1 MRNSNT
7 LFFVVLLFFISLI
20 YSKKSMIQMNQRNVE
35 TNETNVLGPILQV
48 RAEPVDT
55 TDTLRNLYTPPLRY
69 NDADFRQLG
78 YLTSDGIRLPLFG
91 RKIGRDKWTYYT
103 MQEGIKLPIE
113 YNKRV
118 CTQFPGCNEMSD
130 KDEALVDGITF
141 KVHIYDV
148 QTWGY

>member
-1 MRNSNT
+1 MRKSNI

-20 YSKKSMIQMNQRNVE
+20 YSKKGLSQTNVS
-35 TNETNVLGPILQV
+35 NDTNVLGPILQV

-69 NDADFRQLG
+69 NDAEFRQLG
-78 YLTSDGIRLPLFG
+78 YLTNDGVRLPLFG

-113 YNKRV
+113 YNRRV

-130 KDEALVDGITF
+130 KDEAIVDGITF

>member
-1 MRNSNT
+1 MRHSNL
-7 LFFVVLLFFISLI
+7 LFFVVLLFFFSFF
-20 YSKKSMIQMNQRNVE
+20 YSKNKVSVE
-35 TNETNVLGPILQV
+35 TNTHTNTNVLGPILQV

-78 YLTSDGIRLPLFG
+78 YLTSNGVRLPLFG

-113 YNKRV
+113 YNRRV
-118 CTQFPGCNEMSD
+118 CTQSPGCNEMSD
-130 KDEALVDGITF
+130 KDEAIVDGVTF
-141 KVHIYDV
+141 KVHVYDV

>member
-1 MRNSNT
+1 MRNSNL
-7 LFFVVLLFFISLI
+7 LFFVVLLFFFSFF
-20 YSKKSMIQMNQRNVE
+20 YSKNQKVVSE
-35 TNETNVLGPILQV
+35 TNTNTNVLGPILQV

-69 NDADFRQLG
+69 NDAEFRQLG
-78 YLTSDGIRLPLFG
+78 YLTANGVRLPLFG

-118 CTQFPGCNEMSD
+118 CTQFPGCNEISD
-130 KDEALVDGITF
+130 KEEVLVDGTTF
-141 KVHIYDV
+141 KVHVYDV

>member
-1 MRNSNT
+1 
-7 LFFVVLLFFISLI
+7 
-20 YSKKSMIQMNQRNVE
+20 
-35 TNETNVLGPILQV
+35 V

-69 NDADFRQLG
+69 NDAEFRQLG

-103 MQEGIKLPIE
+103 MQEGIKLPVE
-113 YNKRV
+113 YNRRV

-130 KDEALVDGITF
+130 KDEVLVDGITF

>member
-1 MRNSNT
+1 MRNSNL
-7 LFFVVLLFFISLI
+7 LFFVIILFFISFL
-20 YSKKSMIQMNQRNVE
+20 YKNKVSDRVVSEN
-35 TNETNVLGPILQV
+35 TNVLGPILQV

-69 NDADFRQLG
+69 NDAEFRQLG

-103 MQEGIKLPIE
+103 MQEGIKLPVE
-113 YNKRV
+113 YNRRV

-130 KDEALVDGITF
+130 KDEVLVDGITF

>member
-7 LFFVVLLFFISLI
+7 LFFVVLLFFVSLI
-20 YSKKSMIQMNQRNVE
+20 YSKNIKESVSVE
-35 TNETNVLGPILQV
+35 TNMGPILQV

-78 YLTSDGIRLPLFG
+78 YLTSNGVRLPLFG

-113 YNKRV
+113 YNRRV

-130 KDEALVDGITF
+130 KDDAIVDGVTF

>member
-20 YSKKSMIQMNQRNVE
+20 YSKNTLTESKHI
-35 TNETNVLGPILQV
+35 TNVSETHLAPVLQV

-69 NDADFRQLG
+69 NDAEFRQLG

-118 CTQFPGCNEMSD
+118 CTQSPGCNEMSD
-130 KDEALVDGITF
+130 KDEANVDGITF